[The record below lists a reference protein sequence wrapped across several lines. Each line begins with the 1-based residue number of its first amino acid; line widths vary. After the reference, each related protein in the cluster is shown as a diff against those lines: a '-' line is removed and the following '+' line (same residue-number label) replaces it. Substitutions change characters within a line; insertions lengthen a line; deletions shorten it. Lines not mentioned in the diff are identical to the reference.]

1 MQYFLYIWAHYYIR
15 RGDLMKIKVLGVLL
29 LSIFMMGYS
38 SGANATTMVKE
49 PNRPKEQSIVSQNSL
64 RIINAV
70 SDVKRGGVGVI
81 TIQGAPNTLYSIQTS
96 YKLANKT
103 VFVTQW
109 RTTDSTGVT
118 TFNWVVSMKTMS
130 GTYDATISG
139 GGYAINTKHRVA
151 P

>member
-15 RGDLMKIKVLGVLL
+15 RGDLMKIKVLCVLL
-29 LSIFMMGYS
+29 LSIHMMGYRS
-38 SGANATTMVKE
+38 EAQATTMVKQ
-49 PNRPKEQSIVSQNSL
+49 PNISQEQSIIAQNSL
-64 RIINAV
+64 RIINSV
-70 SDVKRGGVGVI
+70 SDVKRGEIGVI
-81 TIQGAPNTLYSIQTS
+81 TIQGVPNTLYSIQTS

-118 TFNWVVSMKTMS
+118 TFNWVVSMKTMA

-139 GGYAINTKHRVA
+139 GGYVINTKHKVV

>member
-1 MQYFLYIWAHYYIR
+1 
-15 RGDLMKIKVLGVLL
+15 MKFKVICVLL
-29 LSIFMMGYS
+29 LSIFIMGYS
-38 SGANATTMVKE
+38 SGAEASTMVKE
-49 PNRPKEQSIVSQNSL
+49 PIMSHEQSILAQNSL
-64 RIINAV
+64 RIINSV
-70 SDVKRGGVGVI
+70 SDVRRGGIGVI

-96 YKLANKT
+96 YKLSNKT

-118 TFNWVVSMKTMS
+118 TFNWVVSMKTMA